1 MKKVEIYSD
10 WWARPNPWAGG
21 YGTIIRF
28 WKKEKELSWFEEHTT
43 NNRMEL
49 TWAIKWLEALKE
61 PCEVELFTDSSYV
74 VNWIEKGWAK
84 KWKENNWM
92 RTKSQKATN
101 YDLWEKLLEAVSK
114 HKVHFNWVR
123 WHVWHVEN
131 ERCDTLATNEILK
144 NKSLFGNVVTGE
156 SSEQQVLTGKS
167 SPQPSPEGE
176 GVEQDDL
183 RKIGIVENYWNV
195 PWYVVKLSR
204 ELRQKQT
211 SVEKIMW
218 EILRN
223 RKLNNLKFRRQ
234 YAFWRYIA
242 DFYCFEKNLVI
253 ELDWEIHKDRIEYDK
268 IRDEIISKNKVKILR
283 FENSEIDNNIEK
295 VIKEIL
301 ISCYP
306 SPSGEAGWG
315 LNSGIKNS
323 MWWLTCISQ
332 KNIKITSENQPC
344 KKCWTPV
351 VKAIPKKKNT
361 KNKSFYYKFYLHC
374 PSCKTNYFVDEGKVM
389 L

>member
-28 WKKEKELSWFEEHTT
+28 WKKEKELSWFEEHST

-101 YDLWEKLLEAVSK
+101 YDLWEELLNLTEK
-114 HKVHFNWVR
+114 HKVHFNWVK
-123 WHVWHVEN
+123 WHIWHIEN
-131 ERCDTLATNEILK
+131 GRCDTLATNEILAKYPEKASSLDNK
-144 NKSLFGNVVTGE
+144 NKTTKQDLIKKVLNTG
-156 SSEQQVLTGKS
+156 
-167 SPQPSPEGE
+167 
-176 GVEQDDL
+176 
-183 RKIGIVENYWNV
+183 
-195 PWYVVKLSR
+195 
-204 ELRQKQT
+204 
-211 SVEKIMW
+211 
-218 EILRN
+218 
-223 RKLNNLKFRRQ
+223 
-234 YAFWRYIA
+234 
-242 DFYCFEKNLVI
+242 
-253 ELDWEIHKDRIEYDK
+253 LDS
-268 IRDEIISKNKVKILR
+268 SKN
-283 FENSEIDNNIEK
+283 
-295 VIKEIL
+295 
-301 ISCYP
+301 
-306 SPSGEAGWG
+306 
-315 LNSGIKNS
+315 
-323 MWWLTCISQ
+323 
-332 KNIKITSENQPC
+332 NIKITSENQPC

-374 PSCKTNYFVDEGKVM
+374 PNCKTNYFVDEGKVM

>member
-1 MKKVEIYSD
+1 
-10 WWARPNPWAGG
+10 
-21 YGTIIRF
+21 
-28 WKKEKELSWFEEHTT
+28 
-43 NNRMEL
+43 MEL
-49 TWAIKWLEALKE
+49 TWAIKWLEVLKE
-61 PCEVELFTDSSYV
+61 LCEVELFTDSSYV

-101 YDLWEKLLEAVSK
+101 YDLWEQLLDLTEK
-114 HKVHFNWVR
+114 HKVHFNWVK
-123 WHVWHVEN
+123 WHVGHIEN
-131 ERCDTLATNEILK
+131 ERCDTLATNEIL
-144 NKSLFGNVVTGE
+144 TR
-156 SSEQQVLTGKS
+156 KS

-183 RKIGIVENYWNV
+183 RKIGIVENYWKV
-195 PWYVVKLSR
+195 PWYVVELSR
-204 ELRQKQT
+204 ELRQNQT

-234 YAFWRYIA
+234 YAFGRYIA

-268 IRDEIISKNKVKILR
+268 IRDEIISKNRVKILR

-306 SPSGEAGWG
+306 SPSGEVGWG
-315 LNSGIKNS
+315 LTSGIKNS
-323 MWWLTCISQ
+323 MWGLTSISQ
-332 KNIKITSENQPC
+332 KNTKITKENQPC
-344 KKCWTPV
+344 RKCWTPV
-351 VKAIPKKKNT
+351 IKAIPKKKNT
-361 KNKSFYYKFYLHC
+361 KNKNFYYKFYLHC
-374 PSCKTNYFVDEGKVM
+374 PNCKTNYFVDEGKVM